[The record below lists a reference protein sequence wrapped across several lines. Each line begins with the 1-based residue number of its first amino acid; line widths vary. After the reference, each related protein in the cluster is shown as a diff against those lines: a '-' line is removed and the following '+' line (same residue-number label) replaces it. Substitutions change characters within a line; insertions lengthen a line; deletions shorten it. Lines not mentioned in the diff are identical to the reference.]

1 MKMLKLINIRNLL
14 TTNKNMKKSVS
25 LIKMINRINLRQNNL
40 WKDK

>member
-40 WKDK
+40 

>member
-14 TTNKNMKKSVS
+14 TTNKIMKTSVS